1 MLIACVFFNNKKRKK
16 ERKKARYTSLFDLST
31 GNMAMVHHIDIEQ
44 LLPKTDHYITYD
56 GSLTQPG
63 CYETVTWIIYNKP
76 AIISREQVT

>member
-1 MLIACVFFNNKKRKK
+1 M
-16 ERKKARYTSLFDLST
+16 FDLSA